1 MSAPRLQSQF
11 SGSRRYMSSDKAH
24 FAWVIAR
31 DLFGFWSRPE
41 PTQCICQCP
50 EDACSCPALECSAH
64 LEVIKELSVEQAARG
79 SVNCP
84 VFEAKCDECDA
95 FPWFL
100 IFLLVISIF
109 VSGVV
114 GYLLGRFFPDAV
126 ARLWRA
132 SRSVLLIASGLSH
145 PRRSQPLSTSRCDGG
160 GSAECADEPS
170 FGHTR
175 EAGAYQF

>member
-1 MSAPRLQSQF
+1 
-11 SGSRRYMSSDKAH
+11 MSSDKAH

-84 VFEAKCDECDA
+84 VCEAKCDECDA

-114 GYLLGRFFPDAV
+114 GYLLGRFFP
-126 ARLWRA
+126 
-132 SRSVLLIASGLSH
+132 
-145 PRRSQPLSTSRCDGG
+145 RRSRTPLESQQVGATHRVGPFTPSTF
-160 GSAECADEPS
+160 AALE
-170 FGHTR
+170 H
-175 EAGAYQF
+175 